1 MNEMLA
7 SLLPEGVNI
16 IPWPHPGVLPRPD
29 WLWGLI
35 ALNMVTRSCGIAN
48 WAENLYGDWL
58 TNPKPTDSILFV
70 RKRLGG
76 KSAAHR
82 LSSMSTEGLIKLVYE
97 MAIVHA
103 DHLQV

>member
-29 WLWGLI
+29 WLWGLR
-35 ALNMVTRSCGIAN
+35 ALNIVTRSCGIAN
-48 WAENLYGDWL
+48 WVENLSGEWL
-58 TNPKPTDSILFV
+58 THPTGKMQFAK
-70 RKRLGG
+70 KRLGG

-82 LSSMSTEGLIKLVYE
+82 LSSMSTWMI
-97 MAIVHA
+97 
-103 DHLQV
+103 